1 MTTAQTAH
9 RQILHLIRYFGT
21 FSTKYQINTMLLALM
36 RLSEF
41 CYPFLDVVLFL
52 IPCLYHWCRVIFV
65 FASKIQV
72 MSSSLY
78 HYDSDRRVRCLC
90 YPSSVPWVKVTIGE
104 NYITGWLDIF
114 CPELC
119 LTPQVSRCHAPR
131 LLAVLISDWICEW
144 QHWEHVCDIVT
155 PSRKMNFSTSLII
168 PRPAIES

>member
-65 FASKIQV
+65 FASATEGKKVIISTYKKIVKCLKRQLQLREKFIKKV
-72 MSSSLY
+72 KQIIITKHLGPKLYTVFMSLDWKQWKNWNAIKIVCKCISSFSLTY
-78 HYDSDRRVRCLC
+78 KFQLPHY
-90 YPSSVPWVKVTIGE
+90 
-104 NYITGWLDIF
+104 
-114 CPELC
+114 
-119 LTPQVSRCHAPR
+119 
-131 LLAVLISDWICEW
+131 
-144 QHWEHVCDIVT
+144 
-155 PSRKMNFSTSLII
+155 
-168 PRPAIES
+168 